1 MTMPILDQQTR
12 DKIAEIF
19 DATLVD
25 PVHMVYFT
33 IPQTGLIVPGR
44 ESCETC
50 NDVQTLV
57 EELTELSDKLTLEV
71 HHFERERELAA
82 EYGVQGVPA
91 LVLTDQERRGV
102 RFLGA
107 PAGNEFTTLLQDIQ
121 FISRHETNL
130 SDETRATLASVED
143 PIHIQVFVTP
153 T

>member
-1 MTMPILDQQTR
+1 MPILDQQTR

-19 DATLVD
+19 DETLVD

-33 IPQTGLIVPGR
+33 VPQSGLLVPGR
-44 ESCETC
+44 EACETC
-50 NDVQTLV
+50 DDVQTLI
-57 EELTELSDKLTLEV
+57 EELTEISDKLTLEV
-71 HHFERERELAA
+71 HHFERERELAQ
-82 EYGVQGVPA
+82 EYGIDGVPA
-91 LVLTDQERRGV
+91 LVLQDEGRRGV

-121 FISRHETNL
+121 FISRHETQL
-130 SDETRATLASVED
+130 SDETREVLASVQE

>member
-1 MTMPILDQQTR
+1 MPILDQQTR
-12 DKIAEIF
+12 EKISEIF
-19 DATLVD
+19 EATLVD

-33 IPQTGLIVPGR
+33 IPQSGLIVPGR
-44 ESCETC
+44 ETCETC
-50 NDVQTLV
+50 NDVQTLL
-57 EELTELSDKLTLEV
+57 EELTGISEKLTLEV
-71 HHFERERELAA
+71 HHFERERSLAD
-82 EYGVQGVPA
+82 EYGVEGVPA
-91 LVLTDQERRGV
+91 LILLDQDKRGV

-130 SDETRATLASVED
+130 SAETRETLGSVQD